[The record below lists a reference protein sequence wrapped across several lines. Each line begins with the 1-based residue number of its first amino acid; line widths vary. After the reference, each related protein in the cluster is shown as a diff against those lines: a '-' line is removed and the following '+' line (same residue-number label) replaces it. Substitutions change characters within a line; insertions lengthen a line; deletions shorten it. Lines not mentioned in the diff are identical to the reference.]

1 MILLAGKWFARAY
14 WAWEVWWPFRVWLEP
29 SPSVVV
35 VVEAPGAV
43 DLAALAAL
51 VVLVGQEVLARLE
64 GLVGPAVGLVVLEV
78 LGVGPVV
85 LMMRAEAPVV
95 LAVLGVG
102 PVALTMRG
110 VALEVLEVQA
120 EGRVVLAVL
129 GVGPVA
135 LTMLG
140 VALEVLEA

>member
-1 MILLAGKWFARAY
+1 
-14 WAWEVWWPFRVWLEP
+14 
-29 SPSVVV
+29 VVV

-51 VVLVGQEVLARLE
+51 VVLVGQEVLARPE

-85 LMMRAEAPVV
+85 LMMRAEESVGLV
-95 LAVLGVG
+95 VLGVA

-110 VALEVLEVQA
+110 VALEVLEA
-120 EGRVVLAVL
+120 
-129 GVGPVA
+129 
-135 LTMLG
+135 
-140 VALEVLEA
+140 

>member
-1 MILLAGKWFARAY
+1 MILLAGKWFARAC
-14 WAWEVWWPFRVWLEP
+14 WAWEVWWHFRVWLEP

-51 VVLVGQEVLARLE
+51 VVLVGQEVLARPE

-78 LGVGPVV
+78 LGVAPVV

-95 LAVLGVG
+95 LAVPGVG

-110 VALEVLEVQA
+110 VALEVLEA
-120 EGRVVLAVL
+120 
-129 GVGPVA
+129 
-135 LTMLG
+135 
-140 VALEVLEA
+140 

>member
-1 MILLAGKWFARAY
+1 MVLLAGKWFARAC
-14 WAWEVWWPFRVWLEP
+14 WAWEVWWLFRVWLEP
-29 SPSVVV
+29 SPSVVVV

-51 VVLVGQEVLARLE
+51 VVLVGQEVLARPE

-78 LGVGPVV
+78 LGVAPVV

-110 VALEVLEVQA
+110 VALEVLEA
-120 EGRVVLAVL
+120 
-129 GVGPVA
+129 
-135 LTMLG
+135 
-140 VALEVLEA
+140 

>member
-1 MILLAGKWFARAY
+1 MVLLAGKWFARAC
-14 WAWEVWWPFRVWLEP
+14 WAWEVWWLFRVWLEP
-29 SPSVVV
+29 SPSVVVV

-51 VVLVGQEVLARLE
+51 VVLVGQEVLARPE

-78 LGVGPVV
+78 LGVGPVA
-85 LMMRAEAPVV
+85 LMMRAGAPVV

-110 VALEVLEVQA
+110 VALEVLEA
-120 EGRVVLAVL
+120 
-129 GVGPVA
+129 
-135 LTMLG
+135 
-140 VALEVLEA
+140 

>member
-1 MILLAGKWFARAY
+1 
-14 WAWEVWWPFRVWLEP
+14 
-29 SPSVVV
+29 
-35 VVEAPGAV
+35 
-43 DLAALAAL
+43 
-51 VVLVGQEVLARLE
+51 
-64 GLVGPAVGLVVLEV
+64 
-78 LGVGPVV
+78 
-85 LMMRAEAPVV
+85 VV